1 MESLSSLNLPIVQ
14 YRNKFDPTEQIEADL
29 QLIRKHYHGKII
41 INDHIS
47 LIEYADG
54 IHLGQEDL
62 EAIAV
67 DKREAIDIVRE
78 KIGDKIL
85 GISTHN
91 IEEIEEANTLAI
103 DYIGLGAYRHTDT
116 KSDASVGGDELLEI
130 AKLSNHPV
138 AIIGGV
144 RLDDKFGEEISYMV
158 VGSGLYDR

>member
-1 MESLSSLNLPIVQ
+1 LESISPLNLPIIQ
-14 YRNKFDPTEQIEADL
+14 YRNKFDPLNQIEADL

-47 LIEYADG
+47 LIDYADG
-54 IHLGQEDL
+54 IHLGQEDI

-67 DKREAIDIVRE
+67 DRKEAIEIIRE
-78 KIGDKIL
+78 KIGDKIV

-91 IEEIEEANTLAI
+91 IEEVEEANTLAI

-116 KSDASVGGDELLEI
+116 KQDANVAGDELLEI
-130 AKLSNHPV
+130 AKLSTHPV

-144 RLDDKFGEEISYMV
+144 RLDDKFGDEISYRV